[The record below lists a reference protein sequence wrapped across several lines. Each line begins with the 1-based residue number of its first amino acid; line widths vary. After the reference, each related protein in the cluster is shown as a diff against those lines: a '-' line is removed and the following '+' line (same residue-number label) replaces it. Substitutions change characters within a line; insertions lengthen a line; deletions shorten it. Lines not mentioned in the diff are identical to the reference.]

1 MMAAHAAWLLQPHLK
16 KGSRITGADLL
27 GERDKAT
34 ATPMVGIFNSKEE
47 MVEALKAQRAA
58 REKERAGE

>member
-34 ATPMVGIFNSKEE
+34 PAPLPGIFESKEDL
-47 MVEALKAQRAA
+47 VAALKAQRAQ
-58 REKERAGE
+58 REKERGEG